1 MPEQLV
7 LPVSAPAPRMP
18 AARRAF
24 RPIQYLGCKLRAL
37 EAIVDRVARIKPRPK
52 RVLDLFAGTSVV
64 AQGFAFAGFRVV
76 ATDAMAFSAAFCRAL
91 LGVGRPEA
99 HAGADEM
106 IDRLP
111 TIDDDGPYA
120 DWIDRE
126 RRALQNGDADEL
138 LRITQTVP
146 QIWRRKGATPALR
159 TLFKD
164 PCAALAATHYGGAY
178 FGIGQAV
185 EIDRIRNAI
194 ENANGWERDVLLTA
208 LLSAASECAFSPGK
222 HFAQPHRIREDK
234 DLSFLRQR
242 VLKDRAIDVR
252 SLFEE
257 RLARILDVAA
267 PARENHAATRA
278 TLAEVLQNPGPT
290 SDVQLIYADPPYTA
304 QQYSRFYHVLETLT
318 EYRVP
323 RLLRRAGRVTAGLYP
338 AERYLSP
345 FCSKQ
350 KAPQAFRDLMFLS
363 RMLGSHLL
371 LSYSA
376 SASGRTG
383 NDRVIALD
391 KLLQLCRREF
401 GRSVEVVELDH
412 EYRQFNARG
421 AAVDGRQDRELL
433 IFCERRC

>member
-1 MPEQLV
+1 
-7 LPVSAPAPRMP
+7 MP

-37 EAIVDRVARIKPRPK
+37 EAIVDRVARVRPRPK

-99 HAGADEM
+99 HAGAEEM

-120 DWIDRE
+120 EWIDRE

-146 QIWRRKGATPALR
+146 QIWRRKGASPALR

-164 PCAALAATHYGGAY
+164 PSAAIAATHYGGAY

-185 EIDRIRNAI
+185 EIDRIRTAI
-194 ENANGWERDVLLTA
+194 ENDTGWERDVLLTA

-257 RLARILDVAA
+257 RLARILDLAA
-267 PARENHAATRA
+267 LARENHAATRA
-278 TLAEVLQNPGPT
+278 TLAEVLQNPGPA

-376 SASGRTG
+376 SASGHTG

-391 KLLQLCRREF
+391 KLLQICRREF

-421 AAVDGRQDRELL
+421 AAVDGRSDRELL